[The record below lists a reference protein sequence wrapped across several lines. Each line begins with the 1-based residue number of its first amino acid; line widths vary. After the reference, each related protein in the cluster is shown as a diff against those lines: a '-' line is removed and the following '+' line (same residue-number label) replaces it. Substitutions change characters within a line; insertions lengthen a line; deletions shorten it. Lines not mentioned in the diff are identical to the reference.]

1 MDVQIKIKE
10 YIKSKGISFREFA
23 KTCGMPNS
31 TLQSICERGIASAS
45 FANAKKIADVLGV
58 SISDFAGSAEGL
70 SPRERSVIAK
80 FQTLDER
87 GKHAVEA
94 VLQSQVEFALRGV
107 KTHSNITAFSKKDSV
122 SYIEIS
128 KKAEK
133 AEKISSR
140 TLKVFLQPAAAGTG
154 NYLDDDSFEEI
165 LFENPPLQA
174 DFGVRIAGDSMQ
186 PQINDGDIVF
196 VKQQATICEGEIGIY
211 VIDGDAFCKK
221 LLSKNGE
228 YFLHSLNPSYNDFPL
243 SENAFLVGKVIL

>member
-1 MDVQIKIKE
+1 MDIQIKIRE
-10 YIKSKGISFREFA
+10 YIKANGISFREFA

-31 TLQSICERGIASAS
+31 TLQSICERGIFSAS

-58 SISDFAGSAEGL
+58 SVSDFAGSAEGF
-70 SPRERSVIAK
+70 SPRELGVISK
-80 FQTLDER
+80 FKTLDER
-87 GKHAVEA
+87 GKNAVEA
-94 VLQSQVEFALRGV
+94 VLQSQVEYAFKGE
-107 KTHSNITAFSKKDSV
+107 KTFSNVTAFSKKDNA

-128 KKAEK
+128 KRAEK
-133 AEKISSR
+133 TNAR

-165 LFENPPLQA
+165 LFENPPASA
-174 DFGVRIAGDSMQ
+174 DFGVRIAGDSMT

-196 VKQQATICEGEIGIY
+196 VKQQATISEGEIGIY

-228 YFLHSLNPSYNDFPL
+228 YFLHSLNPKYSDFKL
-243 SENAFLVGKVIL
+243 AENAFLVGKVVF